1 VDGIAQTDATNLGSG
16 SAVKNVLHGA
26 QTYTFYNLFS
36 ATHYYFAI
44 YAYTNS
50 GININY
56 KLVPDAPT
64 VDITTQSL
72 ALPLAAWTFDA
83 TVASPATPTSVA
95 ANFGLQ
101 ASTAMLYADG
111 TNGSSAWLQST
122 ELNAFSG
129 TVINDP
135 REGTNILSG
144 KSYCPVH
151 SSANGKSMVIA
162 FTMTDYKDPIMTYA
176 TQRTASGFTTQQWA
190 WSTDNVTYTDFA
202 SITSIAASFET
213 KTLDMSTINQLD
225 QAATVYLRVTF
236 TGATTTSGNNRLDNI
251 VIRGTEVPHTKTLRV
266 KQFVEGLFNTATGLM
281 NQASGTSSAQF
292 GTDIADTI
300 RVELHNAT
308 TPFDVV
314 YTYNNVDLGTDGMAI
329 IPTIPGTISGSYYV
343 VIRHR
348 NSLETWSANPVDF
361 SVASP
366 IEYDFTT
373 AAGQAFGNN
382 LKSMGSVYA
391 IWGGDVTQD
400 GLVDGSDLAAVDNAS
415 LSVLMGYNAEDVN
428 GDGLVDGSDMALIDN
443 NSLAVIQLIKP

>member
-1 VDGIAQTDATNLGSG
+1 
-16 SAVKNVLHGA
+16 
-26 QTYTFYNLFS
+26 
-36 ATHYYFAI
+36 
-44 YAYTNS
+44 
-50 GININY
+50 
-56 KLVPDAPT
+56 
-64 VDITTQSL
+64 
-72 ALPLAAWTFDA
+72 
-83 TVASPATPTSVA
+83 
-95 ANFGLQ
+95 
-101 ASTAMLYADG
+101 
-111 TNGSSAWLQST
+111 
-122 ELNAFSG
+122 
-129 TVINDP
+129 
-135 REGTNILSG
+135 
-144 KSYCPVH
+144 
-151 SSANGKSMVIA
+151 
-162 FTMTDYKDPIMTYA
+162 
-176 TQRTASGFTTQQWA
+176 
-190 WSTDNVTYTDFA
+190 
-202 SITSIAASFET
+202 
-213 KTLDMSTINQLD
+213 MSTINQLD

-308 TPFDVV
+308 TPFDVA